1 MESLRRMNLLRD
13 MLLSFCPEAFRRKQR
28 PYSSSSLVTAAIVL
42 GLIQLVVCALLLT
55 QRYKH
60 FMIARSHLWA
70 TQMNGRPEWVQSGG
84 AALITF
90 EFFLYPLSFL
100 LLYFCIEGFLRFA
113 AGITSSEVVPSLPV
127 VCVFKVVES
136 VKKRRHIKEELSLP
150 PDHVEVLAD
159 GRLRIAAARP
169 KPGWNA
175 AITIGIEDRWYEVER
190 ETRASES
197 RSWVYVLRPSPVGKI
212 FRKVERYECPPGHS
226 SSGAAQTNSESH
238 RQSPPTPVEN
248 LD

>member
-1 MESLRRMNLLRD
+1 

-42 GLIQLVVCALLLT
+42 GLIQLAFCALLLA

-60 FMIARSHLWA
+60 FVVARAQLWA
-70 TQMNGRPEWVQSGG
+70 AQMNGRPEWVQSGG
-84 AALITF
+84 VAIVTF
-90 EFFLYPLSFL
+90 EFFLYPLSLL
-100 LLYFCIEGFLRFA
+100 LLYLALEGLLRFA

-136 VKKRRHIKEELSLP
+136 VKKRRQIKEEP
-150 PDHVEVLAD
+150 PDHVEVLGD
-159 GRLRIAAARP
+159 GRLRIAAAVS

-175 AITIGIEDRWYEVER
+175 TITIGIENHWYEVER
-190 ETRASES
+190 ETRASEP

-238 RQSPPTPVEN
+238 WQAPPTPVEN